1 MAWNEPGGGRN
12 NQDPWR
18 GRDGRGQTD
27 LDDVIKKLQD
37 RFGGILGGG
46 GSGGDNSGGGLG
58 MLGLVL
64 ALLAVLWIVAGFFRV
79 EQAEEAVIL
88 RFGKYHDT
96 VNAGL
101 HWQPWGIDT
110 VMTVDVNQRN
120 SMPVRATML
129 TEDQNIVDIDLQ
141 VQYLVHDSRAF
152 FLENSNPIETLRN
165 SVESSLRHVVGGS
178 EMDKVLTD
186 GREAIAVEVHQRL
199 QEYLERYKT
208 GILVDKLNIEDAHP
222 PKEVKAAFDDV
233 IKAKEDEE
241 RVKNEA
247 QAYANQIVPE
257 ARGEAQR
264 MSEEANA
271 YKTEVV
277 ERAKGQATRFDR
289 LYTEYKMAPDVTRR
303 RMYIETMEEVLS
315 NTTKVMIDVKDGNS
329 LMYLPID
336 KIIENS
342 GRRSANSEAS
352 SDNQAQHSSSST
364 NRPADTVRGL
374 DRIRQSRE
382 SRLGEGR

>member
-12 NQDPWR
+12 NDPWR
-18 GRDGRGQTD
+18 GRDNNNRGSSE
-27 LDDVIKKLQD
+27 LDEVIKKLQD
-37 RFGGILGGG
+37 RFGNVLGGGG
-46 GSGGDNSGGGLG
+46 GSGSSGGGYG
-58 MLGLVL
+58 MLLLVAGLL
-64 ALLAVLWIVAGFFRV
+64 FALWVVAGFFRV
-79 EQAEEAVIL
+79 EQAEEAVVL
-88 RFGKYHDT
+88 RFGKYHST

-110 VMTVDVNQRN
+110 VMKVDVNQRN

-141 VQYLVHDSRAF
+141 VQYVVSDSKAF
-152 FLENSNPIETLRN
+152 FLENSNPVEALRN
-165 SVESSLRHVVGGS
+165 SVESALRHVVGGS

-186 GREAIAVEVHQRL
+186 GREAIAFEVHQRL
-199 QEYLERYKT
+199 QDYLNRYNT
-208 GILVDKLNIEDAHP
+208 GLLVDKLNIEDAHP
-222 PKEVKAAFDDV
+222 PKDVKAAFDDV

-264 MSEEANA
+264 MLEEANA

-277 ERAKGQATRFDR
+277 ERSKGQASRFDS
-289 LYTEYKMAPDVTRR
+289 LYTEYSMSPEVTRR
-303 RMYIETMEEVLS
+303 RMYIETMEQIYS
-315 NTTKVMIDVKDGNS
+315 NTSKVMVDLDGGDS

-336 KIIENS
+336 KIIENQ
-342 GRRSANSEAS
+342 GQRSQQS
-352 SDNQAQHSSSST
+352 QSSST
-364 NRPADTVRGL
+364 RTDASSTQANRSASATPVRGL
-374 DRIRQSRE
+374 DRIRQARQNRWE
-382 SRLGEGR
+382 DR

>member
-18 GRDGRGQTD
+18 GREGSGPSD
-27 LDDVIKKLQD
+27 LEEVIKKLQD
-37 RFGGILGGG
+37 RFGGLL
-46 GSGGDNSGGGLG
+46 GSGGGKNSGGGGFG

-64 ALLAVLWIVAGFFRV
+64 ALLLVLWFVAGFFRV

-110 VMTVDVNQRN
+110 IKTVDVNQRN

-141 VQYLVHDSRAF
+141 VQYLVHDSKSF
-152 FLENSNPIETLRN
+152 FLENASPIDTLRN

-199 QEYLERYKT
+199 QDYLDRYKT
-208 GILVDKLNIEDAHP
+208 GLLVDKLNIEDAHP
-222 PKEVKAAFDDV
+222 PKEVKASFDDV

-257 ARGEAQR
+257 LTTADPHSP
-264 MSEEANA
+264 SEHGDL
-271 YKTEVV
+271 K
-277 ERAKGQATRFDR
+277 
-289 LYTEYKMAPDVTRR
+289 
-303 RMYIETMEEVLS
+303 
-315 NTTKVMIDVKDGNS
+315 
-329 LMYLPID
+329 
-336 KIIENS
+336 
-342 GRRSANSEAS
+342 
-352 SDNQAQHSSSST
+352 
-364 NRPADTVRGL
+364 
-374 DRIRQSRE
+374 
-382 SRLGEGR
+382 